1 MRLLPN
7 QSLERDAAKSAAPLS
22 LIRYPQLIERKKE
35 EKTPKIAKMKRY
47 ST

>member
-22 LIRYPQLIERKKE
+22 LIRYQKQKVKGGINNERK
-35 EKTPKIAKMKRY
+35 
-47 ST
+47 